1 MHQMFD
7 KGKATA
13 SKMTRGTAMQ
23 PQVGCMSVVFVQN
36 QSVRKFAGIVELW
49 P

>member
-13 SKMTRGTAMQ
+13 RKMTRGTAMQ
-23 PQVGCMSVVFVQN
+23 SKVGCMSVVFAQKR
-36 QSVRKFAGIVELW
+36 SVRKFAGIVEPW